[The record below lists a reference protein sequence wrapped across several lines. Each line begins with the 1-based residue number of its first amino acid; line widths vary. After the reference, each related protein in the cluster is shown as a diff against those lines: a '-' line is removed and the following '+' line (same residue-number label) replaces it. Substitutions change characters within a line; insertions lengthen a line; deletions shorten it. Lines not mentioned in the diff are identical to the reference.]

1 MPRTFTP
8 LKVAGL
14 HNVNLS
20 DVTLGD
26 SLGGV
31 SITLT
36 VDSVAETHEGAQY
49 HFDCASIEPPDY
61 RYYSPIDPVLVVGR
75 CILSNLVA
83 RVEFV
88 GPWAIVARRYV
99 RIPSD
104 GTVSIGLGGEGA
116 VFLRNDLSQ

>member
-14 HNVNLS
+14 QNVNLC
-20 DVTLGD
+20 DVTLGG

-36 VDSVAETHEGAQY
+36 VDSVEETHEGVQSC
-49 HFDCASIEPPDY
+49 FDCASIEPPNH
-61 RYYSPIDPVLVVGR
+61 RYFSPIDPVLIVGR
-75 CILSNLVA
+75 CILSNLIA

-88 GPWAIVARRYV
+88 GPWAVVARRYV

-104 GTVSIGLGGEGA
+104 GTVSIGLGGDGA
-116 VFLRNDLSQ
+116 LFLRNDLAQ